1 MNSIG
6 GAQNLLLK
14 FRRHRAVL
22 HPRTL
27 SFLFH
32 WLRRSPTVPYPPL
45 KLHLEPTSHCNLRC
59 IMCPQSM
66 GATKGNGYMDLELY
80 RKIIDEAR
88 KFVLEINL
96 FFRGEPLLHPKILE
110 MVQIARSAG
119 ISVHIN
125 TNATLLRGKI
135 IDGLLTAG
143 LNKLTISFDA
153 GEKEGSERMRR
164 GASFEKTLENT
175 ISFLKAKA
183 ASRSRLPYTTI
194 QVIRFFEPGATRP
207 VVPPDFVRL
216 FDGLPVDEFDPI
228 WAHGW
233 AGTMKNSESFQAAPY
248 GHNYYPCNWLW
259 KSLAICWDGKV
270 ATCCGDF
277 GPMEV
282 FGDLKSE
289 SLAEIWN
296 GPHMVRI
303 RTLQRNGKLD
313 QLPLCRGCDAPW
325 QPDGLR
331 WKLFDL
337 SSRLIGIT
345 YRGDRQP
352 T

>member
-6 GAQNLLLK
+6 TAQNLLLK

-32 WLRRSPTVPYPPL
+32 WLRRSPTVPYAPL

-59 IMCPQSM
+59 VMCPQSM
-66 GATKGNGYMDLELY
+66 DATRGNSGYMTLDLY

-88 KFVLEINL
+88 EFVLEINL
-96 FFRGEPLLHPKILE
+96 FFRGEPLLHPRIVE
-110 MVQIARSAG
+110 MVRIARDAG
-119 ISVHIN
+119 IAVHIN
-125 TNATLLRGKI
+125 TNATLLRGKM
-135 IDGLLTAG
+135 IDGLLDAG
-143 LNKLTISFDA
+143 LDKLTISFDG
-153 GEKEGSERMRR
+153 GEKELYEQMRR
-164 GASFEKTLENT
+164 GARYEKTLENT
-175 ISFLKAKA
+175 LSFLKAKA
-183 ASRSRLPYTTI
+183 ARRSNRPYTAI
-194 QVIRFFEPGATRP
+194 QVINFFDPKAPGPT
-207 VVPPDFVRL
+207 VPPQFVRL
-216 FDGLPVDEFDPI
+216 FDGLPLDEFDPI

-233 AGTMKNSESFQAAPY
+233 AGTMKESKDFQAAPY

-282 FGDLKSE
+282 FGDLNTD
-289 SLAEIWN
+289 SLRDIWN

-303 RTLQRNGKLD
+303 RKLQREGRLGE
-313 QLPLCRGCDAPW
+313 LPLCRNCDAPW
-325 QPDGLR
+325 QPDGAR
-331 WKLFDL
+331 WRLFSA
-337 SSRLIGIT
+337 SSRLMGLT
-345 YRGDRQP
+345 YKDRQKS
-352 T
+352 